1 MKYLKLMRI
10 NHYLKNILIF
20 FPAFFGGL
28 IFENNVIVKLL
39 IMFISFSLI
48 SSIVYII
55 NDIKDKENDKIH
67 PIKKNRPLA
76 SGEVKVSEAIVLA
89 LFLLLITI
97 VLLYKFNLLFNY
109 GTLLLLLYFILNIG
123 YSFGLKNIP
132 LLDIVILVSGFV
144 IRVLYGGILLNI
156 PLSNWL
162 ILTVLTI
169 SFYLS
174 LGKRRNEI
182 EKNGSKSREVLKY
195 YNKDFLDKNMYMFLA
210 ATLVFYSLWTV
221 DINTAVRSN
230 LLVWTVPI
238 VMIITMRYS
247 MNIEGNSYGDPTEVI
262 LNDKILILLG
272 IIYAIILGL
281 LIYMG

>member
-28 IFENNVIVKLL
+28 IFENNFIVKLL

-195 YNKDFLDKNMYMFLA
+195 YNKDFLDKNM
-210 ATLVFYSLWTV
+210 
-221 DINTAVRSN
+221 
-230 LLVWTVPI
+230 
-238 VMIITMRYS
+238 
-247 MNIEGNSYGDPTEVI
+247 
-262 LNDKILILLG
+262 
-272 IIYAIILGL
+272 
-281 LIYMG
+281 